1 MTASLPVLPLKP
13 RAGVCL
19 HFSSLPSSY
28 GIGDIGDSAQ
38 AFLQQ
43 LNRMGIHVWQFLP
56 TGPTAYGDS
65 PYQPLSAF
73 AGNEMLIGFE
83 PLLRA
88 GLLQSEELQALTE
101 LNPASVDFGPL
112 IPLKLALLAK
122 AAGRFELQASA
133 EMQAGYEQFLHEN
146 RESWLEN
153 YALYRTLK
161 TLHGERSWPEWDKAW
176 VRREPAA
183 LRKFR
188 RDYREQIEQLQI
200 MQFFFYRQWQDLLLA
215 AEQCQIRL
223 FGDMPIY
230 IALDS
235 ADAWASPQLL
245 RINGEGMATHVAG
258 VPPDYFSENGQ
269 LWGNPLY
276 DWPAHA
282 RDAYR
287 WWIARM
293 RHVCGMN
300 HLVRVDHFRGFE
312 SYWAVPFGESTARN
326 GAWQPGP
333 RDALFLAMESALGN
347 LNIVAENLGV
357 ITPEVEAL
365 RLRHQIPGMLVLQFE
380 VNTPAFDPAQVPAQ
394 CVVYTG
400 THDNDTS
407 VGWFSGAIKDTRT
420 DAEIALTQK
429 NALRLAGGSAMDFP
443 ANFIRLAFS
452 TPACLAVVPMQ
463 DYLGLESSARMNV
476 PGTTMNNWRWRLLP
490 GALHPANQARI
501 RRLVE
506 DSGRG

>member
-1 MTASLPVLPLKP
+1 M
-13 RAGVCL
+13 CL
-19 HFSSLPSSY
+19 HFSSLPSKY

-43 LNRMGIHVWQFLP
+43 LNHMGIPVWQYLP

-83 PLLRA
+83 PLIRA
-88 GLLQSEELQALTE
+88 GLLHPDELQPLTA
-101 LNPASVDFGPL
+101 LNPASVDFGQL
-112 IPLKLALLAK
+112 IPLKFELLKK
-122 AAGRFELQASA
+122 AAERFEQQASA
-133 EMQAGYEQFLHEN
+133 ELKSGCEQFLHEN
-146 RESWLEN
+146 REAWLEN

-161 TLHGERSWPEWDKAW
+161 TLHGERPWPEWDPVW
-176 VRREPAA
+176 VQREPAS
-183 LRKFR
+183 LQRFR
-188 RDYREQIEQLQI
+188 QDYREQIRQLQV
-200 MQFFFYRQWQDLLLA
+200 MQFFFYQQWQDLLQA
-215 AEQCQIRL
+215 AERCQIRL

-235 ADAWASPQLL
+235 ADAWADPQLL
-245 RINGEGMATHVAG
+245 CISDAGIPTHVAG
-258 VPPDYFSENGQ
+258 VPPDYFSDDGQ

-276 DWPAHA
+276 DWAAHA
-282 RDAYR
+282 RDGYR

-293 RHVCGMN
+293 RHACSLN

-312 SYWAVPFGESTARN
+312 SYWAVPFGEVTARN
-326 GAWQPGP
+326 GAWEPGP
-333 RDALFLAMESALGN
+333 RDGLFLSLESSLGN

-365 RLRHQIPGMLVLQFE
+365 RLRHQMPGMVVLQFE
-380 VNTPAFDPAQVPAQ
+380 VNHPAFDPAQVPAQ

-407 VGWFSGAIKDTRT
+407 AGWFQGGHTETRT
-420 DAEIALTQK
+420 AEEILITQQ
-429 NALRLAGGSAMDFP
+429 NALRLAGGSAKDFHC
-443 ANFIRLAFS
+443 NFIRLAFS
-452 TPACLAVVPMQ
+452 TPAKLAVVPLQ
-463 DYLGLESSARMNV
+463 DYLGLDSSARMNV
-476 PGTTMNNWRWRLLP
+476 PGTTMNNWRWRLRP
-490 GALHPANQARI
+490 GELHQAQQEAI
-501 RRLVE
+501 HLLVA